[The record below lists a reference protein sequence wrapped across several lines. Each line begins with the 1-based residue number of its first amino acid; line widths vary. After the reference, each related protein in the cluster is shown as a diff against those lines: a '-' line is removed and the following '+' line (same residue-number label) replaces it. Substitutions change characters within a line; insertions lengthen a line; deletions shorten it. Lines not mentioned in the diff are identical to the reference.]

1 MKIYGWGRYSVI
13 DAEVLNPKSKKD
25 IEFFIK
31 NNKTIIA
38 RGLGRS
44 YGDSANNNVVIKT
57 TSINHF
63 IKFDHINGIITC
75 SAGISIHRIN
85 ELTIPKGWFI
95 PVSPGSGYI
104 TIGGAMASDIHG
116 KNHHLVGTLSKYI
129 LSADLITSEG
139 ETITISNNQNI
150 DLFRATCGGM
160 GLTGIIFSIT
170 IKLKSITS
178 SLIKNTIIKTKS
190 IEETCEQFEKN
201 FSSSYSVAWIDCLK
215 NGKNFGRSLLFLGE
229 HIKNSRLI
237 NHLKKPKYIPIKF
250 CSLFLNKYSIK
261 VFNAIHYYK
270 NQNKNINNLSLNDYF
285 YPLDSL
291 LNWNFL
297 YGKNGFIQ
305 YQFVI
310 PKKNS
315 IKVLKKILHKI
326 SEENC
331 PPFLAVLKLFGPQN
345 ENYLSFPLQ
354 GYSLALDFKIYNNL
368 IQLINILDKI
378 VIENGGRI
386 YLTKDTLM
394 NKKTF
399 RICYPEWE
407 MFQKIRAKYNA
418 IGKFTS
424 LQSIRLGLE

>member
-1 MKIYGWGRYSVI
+1 MKIYGWGRYSVC

-63 IKFDHINGIITC
+63 IKFDQINGIITC
-75 SAGISIHRIN
+75 EAGISIHRIN
-85 ELTIPKGWFI
+85 ELTIPKGWII
-95 PVSPGSGYI
+95 PVSPGSGYV

-116 KNHHLVGTLSKYI
+116 KNHHLAGTLSKYI
-129 LSADLITSEG
+129 LSADLMTSEG
-139 ETITISNNQNI
+139 ETITISNNKNT

-170 IKLKSITS
+170 IKLKSIS
-178 SLIKNTIIKTKS
+178 SSFIKNTIIKTNS
-190 IEETCEQFEKN
+190 LEETCEQFEKN
-201 FSSSYSVAWIDCLK
+201 FYSSYSVAWIDCLK

-229 HIKNSRLI
+229 HIKNGRLV
-237 NHLKKPKYIPIKF
+237 NDLKKPKYIPIKF

-261 VFNAIHYYK
+261 VFNAINYYK
-270 NQNKNINNLSLNDYF
+270 NQNENINQLSLNDYF

-310 PKKNS
+310 PKKNG
-315 IKVLKKILHKI
+315 IKILKKILNKI
-326 SEENC
+326 SEKNC
-331 PPFLAVLKLFGPQN
+331 LPFFAVLKLFGPQN
-345 ENYLSFPLQ
+345 ENYLSFPMQ

-368 IQLINILDKI
+368 LQLINILDKI

-394 NKKTF
+394 DKKTF
-399 RICYPEWE
+399 RICYPKWD
-407 MFQKIRAKYNA
+407 MFQKVRAKYKA

-424 LQSIRLGLE
+424 QQSMRLGLE